1 MLSTDTIRIENPRL
15 YPVEIVEQLR
25 TALSNGAKLQA
36 NEGRINFYDL
46 ATENRTYF
54 IYVSPVSG
62 DITLIATWV
71 QKRSS
76 AGTACNERDPLWRRI
91 TADFLGRLENLA
103 WSRS

>member
-1 MLSTDTIRIENPRL
+1 MLSSDTIRIENPRL
-15 YPVEIVEQLR
+15 YPIEIVDQLR
-25 TALSNGAKLQA
+25 TALSNGAKLRA

-62 DITLIATWV
+62 DITLIATWA

-76 AGTACNERDPLWRRI
+76 AGTESGEQDPLWRRI
-91 TADFLGRLENLA
+91 TTHFRGRLENIA